1 MKQKHRRYAT
11 PSRARMPQNLGS
23 TLPLMDKILAAVSQ
37 LPFVQTASRWSSRF
51 RRRSWQIKGGREQL
65 LSGGKVFFK
74 IDSWARDRRVGPVPE
89 SPFSGSPAP
98 PPAPPALRRPHP
110 PPTKPEHVAQLRG
123 GSAECR
129 G

>member
-51 RRRSWQIKGGREQL
+51 RRRSWQIKRAASNALRLFQAHFVAGRE
-65 LSGGKVFFK
+65 
-74 IDSWARDRRVGPVPE
+74 
-89 SPFSGSPAP
+89 
-98 PPAPPALRRPHP
+98 
-110 PPTKPEHVAQLRG
+110 
-123 GSAECR
+123 
-129 G
+129 